1 VLNGGRD
8 KLTAEELAFLGVYP
22 PRPRDGW
29 HQPGEYLILS
39 PLKLDEDAPIAE
51 GRLVLLQHMLAKEW
65 APRQPFSAERPFRT
79 RR

>member
-1 VLNGGRD
+1 MTTLPS
-8 KLTAEELAFLGVYP
+8 L
-22 PRPRDGW
+22 GW